1 MTGAKKVIV
10 FHNQLRG
17 HSPTAGKD
25 IRKPAF
31 FAHIDYTEDTF
42 KIRARELLGDE
53 ADQCLGHRMAAY
65 KIWRGVKPVEEK
77 PIASC
82 DARTVQ
88 HTDRKSAVWGE
99 SGQDCVEI
107 WGGGVLIEKKEEKI

>member
-42 KIRARELLGDE
+42 KIRERELLGDE
-53 ADQCLGHRMAAY
+53 DDHWLGHRMPAY
-65 KIWRGVKPVEEK
+65 NIWRGVQPVEGK
-77 PIASC
+77 PLATF
-82 DARTVQ
+82 DARSGER
-88 HTDRKSAVWGE
+88 TDF
-99 SGQDCVEI
+99 VETPI
-107 WGGGVLIEKKEEKI
+107 DR